1 MRILITGISGFAAS
15 HLARK
20 LLSEG
25 HEVHGTVRIRS
36 DLSNIK
42 DIKDKLQLHLIEMTD
57 SFAVDNVVNGVQ
69 PEEIYHLAAQSYVKL
84 SWDAPI
90 ETYRINVDGTI
101 NLFESVRKLKI
112 SPRIL
117 VTSTSEVYGEVNG
130 AINEE
135 TIPNP
140 ITHYGISKYAQDMIA
155 RLYARSYNLKVV
167 VTRAFNITGAGR
179 ADVFVDSS
187 FAKQIAEI
195 EKGKEPLI
203 EHGNLESERDFV
215 SVHDVIDGYIK
226 ALRSERWGE
235 IFCLGSGKPVKIK
248 VLLDSLIKLSTYK
261 GIRTKVDKK
270 RLRPTDTK
278 SMKCDYSKA
287 KRILGWK
294 PKVPIEDSLE
304 ELLNYWRND

>member
-25 HEVHGTVRIRS
+25 HEVHGTVRTRS

-248 VLLDSLIKLSTYK
+248 GLLDSLIKLSTYK

>member
-25 HEVHGTVRIRS
+25 HKVHGTVRTRS

-248 VLLDSLIKLSTYK
+248 GLLDSLIKLSTYK